1 MCLSEGLHEHPE
13 HGPSPSLE
21 GETGALSNIQAPAV
35 TRSLK
40 TKHLDR
46 AVLMVVMKG
55 LLTSFCMDLILVSL
69 SSDSGCVAT
78 KGYSS

>member
-35 TRSLK
+35 TGSLK
-40 TKHLDR
+40 T
-46 AVLMVVMKG
+46 
-55 LLTSFCMDLILVSL
+55 
-69 SSDSGCVAT
+69 
-78 KGYSS
+78 